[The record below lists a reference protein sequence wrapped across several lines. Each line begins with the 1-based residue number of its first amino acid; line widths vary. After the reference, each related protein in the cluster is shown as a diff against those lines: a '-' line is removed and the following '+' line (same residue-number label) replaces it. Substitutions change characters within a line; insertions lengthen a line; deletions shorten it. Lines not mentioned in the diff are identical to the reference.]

1 MARKVTVQRTNTI
14 GTWKSK
20 TQQMSEYLGD
30 LDDLG
35 QIFDSNPF
43 YPNPDEKQDS
53 SFVAALNSQTQIGDR
68 IHFLFF
74 EAGEP
79 ISSGAGNRPVTA
91 IFHGESAHVRNI
103 LRVDKILNTDD
114 AMPGPNFNQN
124 DKPYWLGDSPG
135 THAFDFVCDSAH
147 MDVLKVRNFLDVN
160 DSAFIYDRVRIGGM
174 SSPHD
179 RNGTAEIDSA
189 TITNLHAVNMH
200 SDSARVTGNTDVE
213 KLFSPAFTTPI
224 AVVDEL
230 HTTIRPGE
238 PDSAHVR
245 GNLHADALFSPVFTT
260 PNATFNELAINQ
272 LHIDGDGY
280 VGLVKK
286 FRIENENNVTR
297 FGAYFLDDSS

>member
-43 YPNPDEKQDS
+43 YAAPDTRQDS
-53 SFVAALNSQTQIGDR
+53 NLVAALNSSTQIGDR

-79 ISSGAGNRPVTA
+79 ISSGAGNKPVTA
-91 IFHGESAHVRNI
+91 IFHGESAHIRNI
-103 LRVDKILNTDD
+103 LRVDQILNTDD

-124 DKPYWLGDSPG
+124 DKPHWLGDSPG
-135 THAFDFVCDSAH
+135 TSAFDFVCDSAH
-147 MDVLKVRNFLDVN
+147 INVAKVGNFLDVN

-179 RNGTAEIDSA
+179 QNGTAEIDSA
-189 TITNLHAVNMH
+189 RIINLHAVNLH

-213 KLFSPAFTTPI
+213 DLFSPIFT
-224 AVVDEL
+224 A
-230 HTTIRPGE
+230 
-238 PDSAHVR
+238 
-245 GNLHADALFSPVFTT
+245 

-272 LHIDGDGY
+272 LRMDGDGY

-286 FRIENENNVTR
+286 FRIENENSVDR